1 MVGRYKKKLASGGC
15 TPEERAFMLQRLKIY
30 KQSLTPKGQRTFNK
44 DLAKLGT
51 SLVKAVETA
60 GAKTIT
66 EVNTHTSKVVNER
79 ADQSDKKHDATLA
92 ELKALRRNEPVDVDG
107 HTTML
112 IARLQNNV
120 RQSQSQARILK
131 EVLLLEK
138 QDGLSQADALKKVY
152 ETSEAEKA
160 TAKQLADD
168 KAKEKKMINDKK
180 KEVAKVKRDAK
191 KAAEDKVAEP
201 SGGQDAAEAKKRIDD
216 KKKEV
221 AKAKRDAKKAS
232 EDKAAEPSDGQ
243 DAAEEKPN
251 GKQAAKKPSKKKAA
265 GDTAAAS
272 EGSASAS
279 GPLAPFL
286 KQRDVVA

>member
-1 MVGRYKKKLASGGC
+1 
-15 TPEERAFMLQRLKIY
+15 MLQRLKIY

-107 HTTML
+107 PTTML
-112 IARLQNNV
+112 IARHQNNV
-120 RQSQSQARILK
+120 RQSQSQTRILK

-138 QDGLSQADALKKVY
+138 RDGLSQAEALKKVY
-152 ETSEAEKA
+152 ETPEAEKA
-160 TAKQLADD
+160 AAKQIAD
-168 KAKEKKMINDKK
+168 E
-180 KEVAKVKRDAK
+180 
-191 KAAEDKVAEP
+191 
-201 SGGQDAAEAKKRIDD
+201 EAKKKKRINDE
-216 KKKEV
+216 KKAL
-221 AKAKRDAKKAS
+221 AKAKRDAKKAA

-243 DAAEEKPN
+243 DAAEEPN

-265 GDTAAAS
+265 EDKAAEPSDGQDVAEEKPNGKQAAKRKAPEDKAAKKPSKKKAAGDTAAVS

-279 GPLAPFL
+279 GRLAPFL
-286 KQRDVVA
+286 KQRDA

>member
-1 MVGRYKKKLASGGC
+1 MELSDQVNYRSD
-15 TPEERAFMLQRLKIY
+15 RLEQQNNSIL
-30 KQSLTPKGQRTFNK
+30 S
-44 DLAKLGT
+44 
-51 SLVKAVETA
+51 
-60 GAKTIT
+60 
-66 EVNTHTSKVVNER
+66 EV
-79 ADQSDKKHDATLA
+79 
-92 ELKALRRNEPVDVDG
+92 KALRRNEPVDVDG
-107 HTTML
+107 PTTML

-120 RQSQSQARILK
+120 RQSQARILK

-138 QDGLSQADALKKVY
+138 RDGLSQAEALKKVY
-152 ETSEAEKA
+152 ETPEAEKA
-160 TAKQLADD
+160 AAKQIAD
-168 KAKEKKMINDKK
+168 E
-180 KEVAKVKRDAK
+180 
-191 KAAEDKVAEP
+191 
-201 SGGQDAAEAKKRIDD
+201 EAKKKKRINEE
-216 KKKEV
+216 KKAL
-221 AKAKRDAKKAS
+221 AKAKRDAKKAA